1 MLQEENAR
9 WSLLGT
15 MLGVKYSEAEELAAV
30 PTPTSADY
38 MRTTLNEWKTAEKCY
53 TWDKLQ
59 RALKNTG
66 YIALAE
72 KLKEEGRTG
81 PGMHDTVF
89 NLL

>member
-1 MLQEENAR
+1 
-9 WSLLGT
+9 
-15 MLGVKYSEAEELAAV
+15 
-30 PTPTSADY
+30 

>member
-1 MLQEENAR
+1 MSGKLLRNA
-9 WSLLGT
+9 
-15 MLGVKYSEAEELAAV
+15 
-30 PTPTSADY
+30 
-38 MRTTLNEWKTAEKCY
+38 

-81 PGMHDTVF
+81 PGMHDS
-89 NLL
+89 L